1 MARATQAAEPAAVER
16 PEPMA
21 SLPGEVHEVCL
32 HNEGAEPYLAVGI
45 KLEGHAKD
53 VVVALVRRTL
63 AAQLYP
69 GRAVTLDVVLV
80 EVS

>member
-1 MARATQAAEPAAVER
+1 MR
-16 PEPMA
+16 PEPVA

-32 HNEGAEPYLAVGI
+32 HNEGAEPYLAVGV

-53 VVVALVRRTL
+53 VVVALVPEL